1 MQGAVR
7 RRRLLGRLPLPRL
20 PRPAEIDDLAH
31 GDTPALPVD
40 PWRMMPE
47 PLAAVLTTVV
57 PVFALVAVGFLA
69 VRLGAMDAA
78 AQRGLVLFA
87 FSLAAPALLF
97 SAGVASEGIGG
108 TAAAAFFSG
117 CLVTYGLVFAT
128 ARARLGAGMAEAA
141 LVALNASFGNVVAM
155 GIPLTLAA
163 FGAPALTTL
172 LGIIGLHSLAL
183 MGLATVL
190 IELGTRGAGSVRA
203 LGRVAGAVVSNPIVA
218 ALLAAIAW
226 RLLGLP
232 PLPGPV
238 KTTLELLGAA
248 AAPVALVSLGA
259 GLAAFRLEGAWRD
272 VALAAVAKLFA
283 MPALVWLAA
292 NAIGLSGPETAVTVT
307 AAALPTGSNPV
318 LLAVRYGQG
327 AERAG
332 ATVIAT
338 TLVSILTLSLLVA
351 IHR

>member
-1 MQGAVR
+1 
-7 RRRLLGRLPLPRL
+7 
-20 PRPAEIDDLAH
+20 
-31 GDTPALPVD
+31 
-40 PWRMMPE
+40 MMPE

-57 PVFALVAVGFLA
+57 PVFALVGLGFVCA
-69 VRLGAMDAA
+69 RRGVIDAA

-87 FSLAAPALLF
+87 FGLAAPALLF
-97 SAGVASEGIGG
+97 SAGVASTGVGG
-108 TAAAAFFSG
+108 AAAVAFFSG
-117 CLVTYGLVFAT
+117 CLATYALVYVAS
-128 ARARLGAGMAEAA
+128 RRRLGVDMGEAA
-141 LVALNASFGNVVAM
+141 LVSLNASFGNVVAM

-163 FGAPALTTL
+163 FGGPALETL

-183 MGLATVL
+183 MGLATILLEVSS
-190 IELGTRGAGSVRA
+190 RGAGSLRA

-226 RLLGLP
+226 RALGLP

-238 KTTLELLGAA
+238 RATLDLLGAA

-259 GLAAFRLEGAWRD
+259 GLAAFRLAGAWRE
-272 VALAAVAKLFA
+272 VALSASAKLFA
-283 MPALVWLAA
+283 MPALVWLASMA
-292 NAIGLSGPETAVTVT
+292 VGLSGTETAVTVT

-332 ATVIAT
+332 ATVVAT
-338 TLVSILTLSLLVA
+338 TLVSILTLSSLVA
-351 IHR
+351 LYR